1 MFISAT
7 ESARL
12 TAAKTAFVYLLAAVF
27 CMVFGAV
34 YEHFSHDVYSGYMIY
49 AFAFPLLGGAV
60 PFCAMTLLGRCPVP
74 TRLPQNLYHSGIA
87 TLTVGSVFQGVLE
100 IYGTTSRLMR
110 VYWTVGIALTAA
122 GAALYLAGLLSRRD
136 TE

>member
-12 TAAKTAFVYLLAAVF
+12 TAARTAFVYLLAAVF

-34 YEHFSHDVYSGYMIY
+34 YEHFSHDVYSWYMIY
-49 AFAFPLLGGAV
+49 AFAFPLLGGAL
-60 PFCAMTLLGRCPVP
+60 PFSVMALLDACPVP
-74 TRLPQNLYHSGIA
+74 TRLPLNLYHSGIA

-110 VYWTVGIALTAA
+110 VYWTAGIALTAA